1 MRTVFTADYF
11 AQSFASVEKCANG
24 SAAPSAGLCSFWDPM
39 ATRSALQ
46 VIEIGGGDMGTTI
59 CKPSRYNDSDI
70 KSTKI
75 IEQNTECVVI
85 LSHQVYPCVDPSG
98 NLPEQVAMTFQP
110 EGVMVS
116 VLSSP

>member
-1 MRTVFTADYF
+1 
-11 AQSFASVEKCANG
+11 
-24 SAAPSAGLCSFWDPM
+24 
-39 ATRSALQ
+39 
-46 VIEIGGGDMGTTI
+46 MGTTI

-70 KSTKI
+70 NPTKF
-75 IEQNTECVVI
+75 IEQILNTECVVI